1 MELAYKVKPKS
12 DYYQYVINTLN
23 FAKEEYMFIKD
34 FFGSHQGLVCD
45 YYVVRVM
52 GTTNTL
58 ITKENVKDLEFGIEV
73 DEDKLGDDVLIQFKK
88 PNKNNVR
95 YLKKNSKL
103 MKEFRNLAL
112 EQELVTNTYILTPIE
127 FYDLYYV
134 GRYSWHRFMTLD
146 GELYIKLNIDNEQ
159 FNFSHDDFE
168 SIKLS
173 EYYQKLEQY
182 KEERSC

>member
-12 DYYQYVINTLN
+12 DYYRHVISTLN
-23 FAKEEYMFIKD
+23 FAKEEYMFVKD
-34 FFGSHQGLVCD
+34 FFENHQGLACD
-45 YYVVRVM
+45 SYVVRVM
-52 GTTNTL
+52 GATNTL

-73 DEDKLGDDVLIQFKK
+73 NEDKLDDDVLIQFKK

-103 MKEFRNLAL
+103 MKEFRSLAL
-112 EQELVTNTYILTPIE
+112 EQKLVTNTYILTLIE
-127 FYDLYYV
+127 FYDLYDV
-134 GRYSWHRFMTLD
+134 GRYSWHRFMNLE

-173 EYYQKLEQY
+173 EYYQKFEEY
-182 KEERSC
+182 KEGRSC